1 MFQDLKKLTYFFS
14 AAELK
19 APPDQW
25 LDFERQRQTV
35 ELCLPKAVHQLERE
49 ILPQIDAA
57 VVTAI

>member
-1 MFQDLKKLTYFFS
+1 MNVLTYILS

-25 LDFERQRQTV
+25 LHFERQRQTV
-35 ELCLPKAVHQLERE
+35 ELCLPKAAHQLESE
-49 ILPQIDAA
+49 ILPNIDAAA